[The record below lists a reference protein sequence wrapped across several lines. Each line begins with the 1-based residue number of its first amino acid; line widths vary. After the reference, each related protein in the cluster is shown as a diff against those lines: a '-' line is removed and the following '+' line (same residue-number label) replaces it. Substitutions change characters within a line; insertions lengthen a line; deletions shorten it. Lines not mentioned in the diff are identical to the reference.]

1 MRYILQLAIALG
13 LAFSLPGMAQSN
25 PAETPQSSKADS
37 LSTRLS
43 GVDTLG
49 VAPSVVETPYQGGT
63 RRIQLEN
70 SVFRREQPVTYSADS
85 HRDPFRPLLVDGSG
99 DPEPKTDLLIV
110 DGANLTGVVWA
121 DEQSLATVK
130 DKKARSF
137 FLRNGDPVYKGRVVS
152 ITQTS
157 ITFEIS
163 GFGDYRQVTL
173 KVND

>member
-1 MRYILQLAIALG
+1 MRYILQLAMALG
-13 LAFSLPGMAQSN
+13 LAFSLPVLAQSN
-25 PAETPQSSKADS
+25 PAATPQSSEADS
-37 LSTRLS
+37 LSTRLG

-49 VAPSVVETPYQGGT
+49 VVPSEVETPYQGGT

-70 SVFRREQPVTYSADS
+70 TVFRREQPVSYSADL
-85 HRDPFRPLLVDGSG
+85 HRDPFRPLIVDRSG
-99 DPEPKTDLLIV
+99 DPEPETNLLIV

-121 DEQSLATVK
+121 EGQSLATVK
-130 DKKARSF
+130 NKQGRSF
-137 FLRNGDPVYKGRVVS
+137 FLRQGEPVYRGRVVS

-163 GFGDYRQVTL
+163 GFGEYRQVTL